1 MDFFRPR
8 ADICTCA
15 SRYLMASRS
24 WHAAHARATL
34 NVQENMEQNHFKFGQ
49 CLIARQELLVPTA
62 AAPFAS
68 TFIVNTWKCVCQL
81 SRAPKIKCQ
90 GKREATNRGICNT
103 LHTHTTRPVV
113 AALSKPDIRV
123 LRDKVPYKLRVQ
135 IGAEKSARSGYV
147 HRYLFYPLP
156 AGSTSPS
163 APVAHRSLIVSWQ
176 DKASGDRQSL

>member
-24 WHAAHARATL
+24 WHAARARATL
-34 NVQENMEQNHFKFGQ
+34 NVQEHMEQNHFKFGE

-81 SRAPKIKCQ
+81 SRAQKINCH
-90 GKREATNRGICNT
+90 GTREFTNRGEKTQTPRGQQLPRCPNPT
-103 LHTHTTRPVV
+103 FGCSETRYRINC
-113 AALSKPDIRV
+113 A
-123 LRDKVPYKLRVQ
+123 Y
-135 IGAEKSARSGYV
+135 RSGQKSQQEAV
-147 HRYLFYPLP
+147 MSIDICSILFQQVQPLQ
-156 AGSTSPS
+156 
-163 APVAHRSLIVSWQ
+163 V
-176 DKASGDRQSL
+176 RQSRIGR